1 MARWTVTRTINA
13 PIETV
18 FSAISD
24 VDHFAEVRP
33 QVVKIEFLSDIHSGV
48 GTRFRET
55 RRMKDKDSINDLEIT
70 EFERDRRIRF
80 VTTNHDI
87 TWDSVYIVKPQVGPT
102 VLTLTMD
109 ATSGKLIPR
118 IMMFLISGVLQ
129 TALEG
134 DMDTIKDFCERQG
147 RSHT

>member
-1 MARWTVTRTINA
+1 MARWTVSRTINA

-33 QVVKIEFLSDIHSGV
+33 QVVKIDYLSEIHSGV

-55 RRMKDKDSINDLEIT
+55 RRMKGKDTTNDLEIT
-70 EFERDRRIRF
+70 EYEPGRRIRF
-80 VTTNHDI
+80 VTASHGT
-87 TWDSVYIVKPQVGPT
+87 TWDSIYIVKPQAPGT
-102 VLTLTMD
+102 VLALTME
-109 ATSGKLIPR
+109 ATSETWLPK
-118 IMMFLISGVLQ
+118 IMVLLISGVLQ

-134 DMDTIKDFCERQG
+134 DMDTVKAFCERP
-147 RSHT
+147 R